1 MREFFQKHG
10 STLIFIVVML
20 VCLGFFVQVLALQN
34 GFSSSVNAQAVER
47 AEYHTD
53 RQSMSVKRQ
62 TDAVKTKVA
71 LFAQTLDGIT
81 DARTAADKV
90 RVARTSDYFA
100 GEMFADIMY
109 YADGKLYD
117 YNDEQVTVYPGLAEL
132 ADAETTML
140 TGAFQFDNRL
150 MSVGVYAPVSEG
162 ALSGIVAVYDVNV
175 LWASDLS
182 QKDNTSVSASEFVLL
197 CRSDGQILRRMT
209 NTDTFDVGPKPVQSG
224 FLSAYVTDETAYK
237 SLTKCIANGT
247 DGSAMFTYGTESYV
261 AVVRF
266 FGKENGN
273 AFLFD
278 VYKLST
284 VYGRGFEMSTQIS
297 GALVGLSL
305 LIVGFGCVFVL
316 DRRKTNKIIY
326 NIEMINEEL
335 ECATATKF
343 RKDVPEL
350 LRRHKNSKFVLVSLR
365 INNYGYLEGRFG
377 DEKAHNLLKHER
389 NILQTSMRPG
399 ETYGYSSEGEFLVLL
414 NYRNRKELGIRL
426 GKIYRVIGEFDELP
440 DDDFTI
446 TMIFCAYEVESREE
460 KVQAMLDKLKLTE
473 SSVTM
478 PNGTFAVH
486 YYADVIGE
494 SYSRRAEI
502 ESRMESA
509 LENSEFHLFYQPKY
523 NLKRGDMDGS
533 EILVRWY
540 DSKKGTYRQPAEF
553 LPVFEEN
560 GFIDRLDR
568 FVFFRACENIAETVA
583 GHGQAYPVSVNVS
596 RVTAIQPDFTDY
608 YKRIRTKF
616 NIPENFITLEFTE
629 SFAYEDYDYLA
640 RIIAELHKAGFLCSL
655 DDFGTGYSSY
665 NVLKTLEMDEI
676 KLDKFFLG
684 KGTSFERDQL
694 LLSSTIDVIKKMG
707 VKVTQEGVETKE
719 DYDRLKALG
728 CDVIQGFYFSRPMKY
743 VDYRKFVKEN
753 FAK

>member
-1 MREFFQKHG
+1 MREFFQKYG
-10 STLIFIVVML
+10 SILVFIVVML
-20 VCLGFFVQVLALQN
+20 VCLGFFVQVLALQS
-34 GFSSSVNAQAVER
+34 GFSSSVNGQAVER

-53 RQSMSVKRQ
+53 RQGMAVRRQ
-62 TDAVKTKVA
+62 INAVKTKVA

-90 RVARTSDYFA
+90 RISRTSDYFA
-100 GEMFADIMY
+100 DEMFADIMY
-109 YADGKLYD
+109 YMDGKMYD
-117 YNDEQVTVYPGLAEL
+117 YNDEQVTVYSNLAEL
-132 ADAETTML
+132 ADTETTML
-140 TGAFQFDNRL
+140 TGAFQYDNRL

-162 ALSGIVAVYDVNV
+162 ALSGVVAVYDANV

-182 QKDNTSVSASEFVLL
+182 QEDNTSVSASEFVLL
-197 CRSDGQILRRMT
+197 CRADGRILRKLT
-209 NTDTFDVGPKPVQSG
+209 NSDTFEVDTKPVQSG
-224 FLSAYVTDETAYK
+224 FLQAYVTDETAYK
-237 SLTKCIANGT
+237 SLTRCIANGT
-247 DGSAMFTYGTESYV
+247 DGSATFTVGTESYV
-261 AVVRF
+261 AVVRS

-284 VYGRGFEMSTQIS
+284 VYGSGFEMSTQIS

-305 LIVGFGCVFVL
+305 LIVGFGIVFVL

-326 NIEMINEEL
+326 NIEMVNDEL
-335 ECATATKF
+335 DCATATKF
-343 RKDVPEL
+343 RKDVPEV

-365 INNYGYLEGRFG
+365 INNYGYFEGKFG
-377 DEKAHNLLKHER
+377 DEQAHNLLKHER
-389 NILQTSMRPG
+389 NILQTSMQLG
-399 ETYGYSSEGEFLVLL
+399 ETYGYANDGEFLALL

-426 GKIYRVIGEFDELP
+426 GKIYRVICEFDELP
-440 DDDFTI
+440 DEDFTI
-446 TMIFCAYEVESREE
+446 TMTFCAYEVESRDE
-460 KVQAMLDKLKLTE
+460 KVQTMLDKLKLTE
-473 SSVTM
+473 RSVTM

-486 YYADVIGE
+486 YYADIMGE

-523 NLKRGDMDGS
+523 NLKKNDMDGS

-540 DSKKGTYRQPAEF
+540 DAKQGTYRQPAEF

-583 GHGQAYPVSVNVS
+583 KHEQVYPVSVNVS
-596 RVTAIQPDFTDY
+596 RVTAIQPDFLDY

-629 SFAYEDYDYLA
+629 SFAYENYDYLSH
-640 RIIAELHKAGFLCSL
+640 IITELHKAGFQCSL

-694 LLSSTIDVIKKMG
+694 LLNSTIDVIKKMG

-719 DYDRLKALG
+719 DFDRLKALG

>member
-175 LWASDLS
+175 
-182 QKDNTSVSASEFVLL
+182 
-197 CRSDGQILRRMT
+197 
-209 NTDTFDVGPKPVQSG
+209 GPKPVQSG

-284 VYGRGFEMSTQIS
+284 VYGSGFEMSTQIS